1 MPEDRRAAG
10 EHLAGTFHDPII
22 PAPGRAGNRAARTRS
37 NQACSYGYDTA
48 RESLPA
54 PAGRSAIIGAM
65 SLAELLSGRS
75 GLAGR
80 LPQRLEELRGPVQGV
95 IVLPRHLSWPGLRE
109 CDVSD
114 DNIRRSM
121 YGMVLTQGRRNDV
134 LRFLNA
140 RLLTEDW
147 PLIRASLDPKLR
159 RWCERRFALRS
170 SPEARQTPS

>member
-1 MPEDRRAAG
+1 MADGRAAANA
-10 EHLAGTFHDPII
+10 L
-22 PAPGRAGNRAARTRS
+22 S
-37 NQACSYGYDTA
+37 NQTCADGYGTD
-48 RESLPA
+48 RESLPG
-54 PAGRSAIIGAM
+54 PADGSAIIGAM

-80 LPQRLEELRGPVQGV
+80 LPQRLEELRGPVKGV

-109 CDVSD
+109 CDVTD

-134 LRFLNA
+134 ARFLNA

-170 SPEARQTPS
+170 SPEAQQTHS

>member
-1 MPEDRRAAG
+1 
-10 EHLAGTFHDPII
+10 
-22 PAPGRAGNRAARTRS
+22 
-37 NQACSYGYDTA
+37 
-48 RESLPA
+48 
-54 PAGRSAIIGAM
+54 M
-65 SLAELLSGRS
+65 SLAELLSGRA

-80 LPQRLEELRGPVQGV
+80 LPQRLEELHGPVKGV

-170 SPEARQTPS
+170 TPEVQQTHS